1 MPFTHHNYRI
11 SPELEN
17 SRLTKHCPVSQ
28 ALRNGPETPE
38 HSRSLEEHSREPRLS
53 GFTSLR
59 PSPWLELGVWRAPG
73 ASLQGTW
80 RATAPGSR
88 HGPASWAAEC
98 CLGPI
103 VKVPLRKGAPGAPE
117 FSKRDKTLHAGV
129 PPAGEAPPSG
139 TSRPPYLTRAASPG
153 RHHGAAGPVRLLR
166 RRHLPA
172 PGPRPRRQPRPVS
185 DGASA
190 IARDFTLRGP
200 VSAPLGR
207 PDWATVLYFR
217 PNISP
222 EAICVCVGGG
232 LVCLFYFD
240 LTGRNCSEALFL
252 V

>member
-129 PPAGEAPPSG
+129 PPAGEAPPLRHLSA
-139 TSRPPYLTRAASPG
+139 SVPDQSCLPRPPPRRCRPRPPPAPPPSSRSGSPPPPPAPP
-153 RHHGAAGPVRLLR
+153 RLR
-166 RRHLPA
+166 RRQRDRARFHTSRARIRTPWKARLGHRTLLP
-172 PGPRPRRQPRPVS
+172 S
-185 DGASA
+185 
-190 IARDFTLRGP
+190 
-200 VSAPLGR
+200 
-207 PDWATVLYFR
+207 
-217 PNISP
+217 
-222 EAICVCVGGG
+222 
-232 LVCLFYFD
+232 
-240 LTGRNCSEALFL
+240 
-252 V
+252 